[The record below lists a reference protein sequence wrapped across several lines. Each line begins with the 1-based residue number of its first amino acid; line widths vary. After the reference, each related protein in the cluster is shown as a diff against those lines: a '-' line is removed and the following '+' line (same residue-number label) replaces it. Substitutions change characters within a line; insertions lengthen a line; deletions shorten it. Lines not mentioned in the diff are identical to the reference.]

1 MLMVIIKSLDRN
13 FYATLK
19 TSLVISDAQSIQVV
33 EFILRKFQN
42 LPKKSLLKRLLKSFT
57 KKFTKNEFLYMFYE
71 I

>member
-19 TSLVISDAQSIQVV
+19 TSLVFSDAQSIQVV

-42 LPKKSLLKRLLKSFT
+42 LQKKSLLKHLLKSFT